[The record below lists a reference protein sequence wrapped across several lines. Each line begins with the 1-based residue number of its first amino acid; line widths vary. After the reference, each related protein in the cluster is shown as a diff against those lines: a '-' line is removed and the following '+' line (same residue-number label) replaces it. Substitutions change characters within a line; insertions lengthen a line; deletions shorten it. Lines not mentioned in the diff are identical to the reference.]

1 MRPVELLAP
10 AGDLEKCKTALYF
23 GADAVYAGGPAFN
36 LRAGSANFTMAEL
49 NEAVQYAHAR
59 GKKLYVTVNVFA
71 RNADFA
77 SFPAY
82 IRALDAMG
90 VDAVLVSDLGFLS
103 AARQAAPALEIHIST
118 QANCLNYMAART
130 YHDLGAKRVV
140 LAREC
145 TLEEI
150 AHIRAHI
157 PDTLELEAFVHGAM
171 CMAYSGR
178 CLISSFLTGR
188 DSNRGDCAQACR
200 WNYTLMEEKRP
211 GEYFPIHED
220 ANGTT
225 LLSSYDLNLI
235 DHLDALR
242 HAGLDSLK
250 IEGRM
255 KSAGYVATVTNA
267 YRKALD
273 GEPDLALLRRELNSV
288 SHREFSTGFY
298 FDELR
303 LHPASRG
310 VYLQDCVFAAI
321 VRQSAAGQ
329 ALVEQKNKFSLGDTL
344 EILSPGSLG
353 LSFTLEQM
361 WDAETG
367 LPLQSAPHPAQRVRI
382 ACPYPLH
389 EMDILRKRLQRHD

>member
-1 MRPVELLAP
+1 MRPVELLSP
-10 AGDLEKCKTALYF
+10 AGNLEKCKTALYF
-23 GADAVYAGGPAFN
+23 GADAVYAGGPVFN
-36 LRAGSANFTMAEL
+36 LRAGSANFSLTEL
-49 NEAVQYAHAR
+49 RQAVDDAHAR
-59 GKKLYVTVNVFA
+59 GKRLYVTVNAFA
-71 RNADFA
+71 RNTDFA

-82 IRALDAMG
+82 VRTLDAME
-90 VDAVLVSDLGFLS
+90 VDAILVSDLGFLS
-103 AARQAAPALEIHIST
+103 AAKQAAPDLEIHIST
-118 QANCLNYMAART
+118 QANCLNYMAARA
-130 YHDLGAKRVV
+130 YYELGAKRVV

-150 AHIRAHI
+150 ADIRAHV

-200 WNYTLMEEKRP
+200 WNYALMEEKRP
-211 GEYFPIHED
+211 GEYFPIEED
-220 ANGTT
+220 AGGTT

-235 DHLDALR
+235 EHLDALR
-242 HAGLDSLK
+242 QAGLDSLK

-273 GEPDLALLRRELNSV
+273 GESNFPLLQRELHSV

-298 FDELR
+298 FNELR
-303 LHPASRG
+303 IHPASQG

-329 ALVEQKNKFSLGDTL
+329 AVVEQKNKFSLGDTL

-361 WDAETG
+361 WDADTG

-389 EMDILRKRLQRHD
+389 ELDILRKRL

>member
-1 MRPVELLAP
+1 MRPVELLSP
-10 AGDLEKCKTALYF
+10 AGNLEKCKTALYF
-23 GADAVYAGGPAFN
+23 GADAVYAGGPLFN
-36 LRAGSANFTMAEL
+36 LRAGSANFTLEEL
-49 NEAVQYAHAR
+49 GQAVEEAHAR
-59 GKKLYVTVNVFA
+59 GKKLYVTVNAFA
-71 RNADFA
+71 RNTDFA
-77 SFPAY
+77 SFSAY
-82 IRALDAMG
+82 VRTLDTIG
-90 VDAVLVSDLGFLS
+90 VDAILVSDLGFLS
-103 AARQAAPALEIHIST
+103 AAKQASPDLEIHIST
-118 QANCLNYMAART
+118 QANCLHYMAARA
-130 YHDLGAKRVV
+130 YHELGAKRVV

-150 AHIRAHI
+150 ADIRAHVR
-157 PDTLELEAFVHGAM
+157 DTLELEAFVHGAM

-200 WNYTLMEEKRP
+200 WNYALMEEKRP
-211 GEYFPIHED
+211 GEYFPIEED
-220 ANGTT
+220 AGGTT

-235 DHLDALR
+235 EHLDALR
-242 HAGLDSLK
+242 QAGLDSLK

-273 GEPDLALLRRELNSV
+273 GESHLPLLQRELHSV

-298 FDELR
+298 FNELR
-303 LHPASRG
+303 VHPASQG
-310 VYLQDCVFAAI
+310 VYLQDCIFAAI

-329 ALVEQKNKFSLGDTL
+329 AVVEQKNKFSLGDTL

-361 WDAETG
+361 WDADTG

-389 EMDILRKRLQRHD
+389 EMDILRKRL